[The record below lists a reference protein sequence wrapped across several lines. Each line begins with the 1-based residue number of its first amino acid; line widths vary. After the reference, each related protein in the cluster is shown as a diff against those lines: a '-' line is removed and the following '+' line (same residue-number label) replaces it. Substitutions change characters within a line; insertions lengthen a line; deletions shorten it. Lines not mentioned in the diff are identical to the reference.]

1 MDPAAFLADLEAK
14 PAALRALADRLD
26 GADPWTPIEVPQRIV
41 LIGMGSS
48 RYAAGVAATR
58 LRAAGIEH
66 ARMAAI
72 TLDQPD
78 AAARSVQVLRA
89 MSPDLPVL
97 VRARDVAQAEQ
108 LAGAGATEVV
118 PEIVE
123 GSLQLGEMLL
133 RRLGATRDEVDQ
145 VLDEFRRRTYSRL
158 SDLIRGQPVELGP
171 SVGSDQV

>member
-1 MDPAAFLADLEAK
+1 
-14 PAALRALADRLD
+14 
-26 GADPWTPIEVPQRIV
+26 
-41 LIGMGSS
+41 
-48 RYAAGVAATR
+48 
-58 LRAAGIEH
+58 
-66 ARMAAI
+66 
-72 TLDQPD
+72 
-78 AAARSVQVLRA
+78 
-89 MSPDLPVL
+89 MSPELPVL

-158 SDLIRGQPVELGP
+158 SDLISRQPAELGP

>member
-1 MDPAAFLADLEAK
+1 
-14 PAALRALADRLD
+14 
-26 GADPWTPIEVPQRIV
+26 
-41 LIGMGSS
+41 
-48 RYAAGVAATR
+48 
-58 LRAAGIEH
+58 
-66 ARMAAI
+66 
-72 TLDQPD
+72 
-78 AAARSVQVLRA
+78 
-89 MSPDLPVL
+89 VL

-145 VLDEFRRRTYSRL
+145 VLDEFRGRTYSRL
-158 SDLIRGQPVELGP
+158 SNLIRPQPVELGP